1 MTPALAVPPA
11 PRVPPVPRVPQA
23 NRLGRHRRPRPPG
36 PRILTLP
43 RALQGARVSGPAAA
57 ALGMVLVVV
66 VAAVVLGVRVAW
78 AKASSAPER
87 VASSAVSV
95 GGGSALAS
103 RASTPSGFGSQ
114 ASTGG
119 PGGVQSGVPIGPQQL
134 VVHVVGQVKRPGVVL
149 LRPGARVRDA
159 VAKAGGALPGADL
172 AAVNLARGVVDGEQ
186 VRVPRPGE
194 AVSATGAA
202 SSGAD
207 GAGAAGSAGGPLNL
221 NTASES
227 ALEELP
233 GVGPVLAQRIIDWRT
248 EHGRFTSVDEL
259 AEVSG
264 IGEKLLAQ
272 VRPLVTT

>member
-1 MTPALAVPPA
+1 M
-11 PRVPPVPRVPQA
+11 
-23 NRLGRHRRPRPPG
+23 GRHRRPRPPG

-57 ALGMVLVVV
+57 ALGMAFVVV

-78 AKASSAPER
+78 AKAASAPER
-87 VASSAVSV
+87 VGSSAVSA

-114 ASTGG
+114 VMTGG
-119 PGGVQSGVPIGPQQL
+119 PGGPGGPDGPGGPGGPGSLPSGPQEL
-134 VVHVVGQVKRPGVVL
+134 VVHVVGMVKRPGVVL

-159 VAKAGGALPGADL
+159 VGKAGGALPGADL
-172 AAVNLARGVVDGEQ
+172 AAVNLARVVVDGEQ

-194 AVSATGAA
+194 AASAPDA
-202 SSGAD
+202 SSSGPD
-207 GAGAAGSAGGPLNL
+207 GAGAPGSTGGLVNL

-264 IGEKLLAQ
+264 IGEKMFAQ
-272 VRPLVTT
+272 LQGKVAV

>member
-1 MTPALAVPPA
+1 MPGRTAGAESADLPTVL
-11 PRVPPVPRVPQA
+11 PQP

-57 ALGMVLVVV
+57 ALGMALVVL

-87 VASSAVSV
+87 VGSSAVSA

-103 RASTPSGFGSQ
+103 RASAPSGFGSP
-114 ASTGG
+114 ATTRGTGG
-119 PGGVQSGVPIGPQQL
+119 PGGLPSGPQHL
-134 VVHVVGQVKRPGVVL
+134 LVHVVGQVKRPGVVL

-159 VAKAGGALPGADL
+159 VAKAGGTLPGADL
-172 AAVNLARGVVDGEQ
+172 AAVNLARVVVDGEQ

-194 AVSATGAA
+194 AVSAPDVA
-202 SSGAD
+202 SSGSD
-207 GAGAAGSAGGPLNL
+207 GAGTPGGAGGLVNL

-264 IGEKLLAQ
+264 IGEKMFAQ
-272 VRPLVTT
+272 LQGKVTV

>member
-1 MTPALAVPPA
+1 MA
-11 PRVPPVPRVPQA
+11 
-23 NRLGRHRRPRPPG
+23 
-36 PRILTLP
+36 
-43 RALQGARVSGPAAA
+43 
-57 ALGMVLVVV
+57 LVVM

-78 AKASSAPER
+78 AKASSAPEP
-87 VASSAVSV
+87 VGSSAVSAR
-95 GGGSALAS
+95 GGSALAS
-103 RASTPSGFGSQ
+103 RASTTSGFGPQ
-114 ASTGG
+114 AKTGMTGG
-119 PGGVQSGVPIGPQQL
+119 PGGVPSGPQQL

-159 VAKAGGALPGADL
+159 VAKAGGALSGADL
-172 AAVNLARGVVDGEQ
+172 AAVNLARVVVDGEQ

-194 AVSATGAA
+194 VVSAPDAA
-202 SSGAD
+202 SSGAP
-207 GAGAAGSAGGPLNL
+207 GAGAPGSAGGLVNL

-264 IGEKLLAQ
+264 IGEKMFAQ
-272 VRPLVTT
+272 LQGKVTV